1 MFLVAAMLIC
11 FYLIQTI
18 EQEKKNIDKLKHIE
32 KMEIIPKLILSI
44 NGLISLFILFT
55 LIKQFST
62 GKIER

>member
-1 MFLVAAMLIC
+1 MLIC

-18 EQEKKNIDKLKHIE
+18 EEEKPNIDTLKHIE
-32 KMEIIPKLILSI
+32 KMEVIPKLILSI